1 MNKYYYTS
9 LIVFFIL
16 FSLAIGFVLYQT
28 KPNWVIIPN
37 INGDKYDWYNLVL
50 LSLLGGLTLSLI
62 VLIVYTPDK
71 PKITT
76 SPSSKKV
83 KSKSKPPQSKTI
95 TPVIETSSIF

>member
-28 KPNWVIIPN
+28 KPSWVIIPN

-83 KSKSKPPQSKTI
+83 KGKAKPSQSKTI